1 MQFFIELFHL
11 LKNLGDEHQWA
22 HFIQFVGGAGMVY
35 TVMFAIVFI
44 ETGFIIMP
52 FLPGDSLLFAVG
64 AIGSTLPVDPATG
77 ARAFDYRIAA
87 GLLIVAA
94 LIGDNVNYWIGRK
107 FGPLIFSKEA
117 DAAAHGQKPSL
128 FVRLLN
134 KKHLH
139 KTELF
144 FQKHGGK
151 AVMLARFVAIIR
163 TFTPFVAGLGRMNYA
178 RFLMFSVI
186 GAITWVTVCVGAGVM
201 LGQVEFVKKH
211 FEIVVLAIVGAT
223 IIPVTIEV
231 VKGLKHKREPA
242 PTLDE
247 VANNVPHV

>member
-11 LKNLGDEHQWA
+11 LKNLGDEQQWT
-22 HFIQFVGGAGMVY
+22 HFIAFVGGSGTVY
-35 TVMFAIVFI
+35 VVMFAIVFI

-64 AIGSTLPVDPATG
+64 AIGSSLKPDEFG
-77 ARAFDYRIAA
+77 HRAFDYRIAA
-87 GLLIVAA
+87 GLLILAA
-94 LIGDNVNYWIGRK
+94 LCGDNVNYWIGRK

-117 DAAAHGQKPSL
+117 DAVAHGAKPSL

-139 KTELF
+139 STELF
-144 FQKHGGK
+144 FQKHGAK

-163 TFTPFVAGLGRMNYA
+163 TFTPFVAGLGRMNYG

-186 GAITWVTVCVGAGVM
+186 GAITWVTACVGAGVV
-201 LGQVEFVKKH
+201 LGKIPFVRQH
-211 FEIVVLAIVGAT
+211 FELVVLS
-223 IIPVTIEV
+223 IIGVTVVPIGIEV
-231 VKGLKHKREPA
+231 YKGLKHKREAA
-242 PTLDE
+242 PSLAT
-247 VANNVPHV
+247 VANDVPHV